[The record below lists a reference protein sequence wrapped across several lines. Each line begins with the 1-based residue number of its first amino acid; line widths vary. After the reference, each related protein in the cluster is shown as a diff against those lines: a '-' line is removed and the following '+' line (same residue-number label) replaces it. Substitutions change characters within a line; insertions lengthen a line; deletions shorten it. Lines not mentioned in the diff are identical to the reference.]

1 MQSGARWWLEVGSV
15 LLLAGCAGTV
25 PPATAADPLRVDRA
39 PPPPGAKALAGLR
52 ATDGHGCGLFGTL
65 GTYEGASAKLRDQ
78 ARALGA
84 DYVQIT
90 EVKEPH
96 AEREC
101 VEKEYTLLGVA
112 YRSTP
117 VPAPAVASA
126 ATPVAPAPS
135 SASSA
140 CPAGRVLEFSVRSS
154 GGARFGVWLDEAA
167 GAAPSGLELRYD
179 SRTHE
184 LALVR
189 YPEEKT
195 VSVADD
201 PVELGAEWHAFRIER
216 AADRV
221 RVALDGKLVLLHTA
235 AAADSSATFGL
246 DADGFEVRGLRPGCV
261 TGANQ
266 TP

>member
-1 MQSGARWWLEVGSV
+1 MQSCWRAWLRTLLS
-15 LLLAGCAGTV
+15 LLLAGCAGSV

-78 ARALGA
+78 ARTLGA

-117 VPAPAVASA
+117 APAPAVASA
-126 ATPVAPAPS
+126 ARPVAPAPS
-135 SASSA
+135 SAGSA
-140 CPAGRVLEFSVRSS
+140 CPAGRVLEFSLRSS
-154 GGARFGVWLDEAA
+154 GGARFGVWLDEPA

-179 SRTHE
+179 PGTHE

-189 YPEEKT
+189 SPNEKT
-195 VSVADD
+195 VAVADD
-201 PVELGAEWHAFRIER
+201 PVDLGADWHAFRIER
-216 AADRV
+216 APDLV
-221 RVALDGKLVLLHTA
+221 RVTLDGKLVLLHA
-235 AAADSSATFGL
+235 AAAAAPGSTFGL

-261 TGANQ
+261 TSASQN
-266 TP
+266 P